1 MAQHYS
7 VAYIAAAAACSCH
20 RSGRSNPGHRCRDG
34 WLVATPDGQLWHE
47 ATREGV
53 ELRAR
58 RWFADH
64 LEWRGDT
71 TAEGFWGADK

>member
-20 RSGRSNPGHRCRDG
+20 RSGRTPGHRCREG
-34 WLVATPDGQLWHE
+34 WIVVTPDGQLWLE

-53 ELRAR
+53 DSRAR
-58 RWFADH
+58 RWFAD
-64 LEWRGDT
+64 RSFGST
-71 TAEGFWGADK
+71 DK

>member
-7 VAYIAAAAACSCH
+7 VAYIAAAAA
-20 RSGRSNPGHRCRDG
+20 GCREG
-34 WLVATPDGQLWHE
+34 WIVVTPDGRLWHE

-64 LEWRGDT
+64 LERGDT